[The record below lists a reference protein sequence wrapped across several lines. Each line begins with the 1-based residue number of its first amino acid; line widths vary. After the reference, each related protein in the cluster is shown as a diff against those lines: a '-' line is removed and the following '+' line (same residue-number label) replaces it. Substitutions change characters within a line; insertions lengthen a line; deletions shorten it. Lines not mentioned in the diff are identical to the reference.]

1 MLKVETPLCFKL
13 LNLMTTYIF
22 RVRTPDNI
30 VHQVQ
35 CNELP
40 DLDAA
45 MAQAQR
51 YARTLVRNP
60 VRRGARTIGGA
71 LDVEVADRAIARLL
85 LSEVA
90 IQIS

>member
-1 MLKVETPLCFKL
+1 MP
-13 LNLMTTYIF
+13 TYVF

-35 CNELP
+35 SAEFP
-40 DLDAA
+40 DLDTA

-51 YARTLVRNP
+51 YARTLIRRP
-60 VRRGARTIGGA
+60 VRRGAKTIGGA
-71 LDVEVADRAIARLL
+71 MDIEVADQAIARLL

-90 IQIS
+90 HQIS